1 MKRSEAMQ
9 TKLMEPQT
17 FSEKKRQTVTVRTNL
32 YSLIDAVSS
41 TVKHR
46 DEVAKIVLYMLDTG
60 KARFI
65 RRAKEP
71 FLSS

>member
-9 TKLMEPQT
+9 TAFMRPQT

-46 DEVAKIVLYMLDTG
+46 DEVTRVVLYMLDTG

-65 RRAKEP
+65 RRA
-71 FLSS
+71 